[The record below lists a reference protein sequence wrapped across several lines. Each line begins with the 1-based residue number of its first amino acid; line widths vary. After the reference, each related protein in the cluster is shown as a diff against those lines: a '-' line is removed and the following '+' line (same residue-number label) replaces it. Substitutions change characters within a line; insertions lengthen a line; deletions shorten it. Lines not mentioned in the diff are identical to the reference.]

1 MKKDLK
7 STYSPQIFDFI
18 TENNN
23 YILIF
28 PLNYR
33 LRIEEVEEI
42 IIDSITLRPNDTVD
56 FWFTNIHQNF
66 TMKGAL
72 DCPLCGNATKD
83 EKVTK
88 PRLNL
93 HVIKSGSMVIDNFE
107 KYAQTDLNLKFRDAD
122 SLTIMDSYFENMTQG
137 TVEVF
142 NIPSVYLMHSE
153 FHDSSPNIIVTN
165 AYVKNVT
172 IVDCLLEED
181 AVNILANQST
191 KVTKKCT
198 ISPIITANSV
208 LAPECQHT
216 SIGRWVAINSQSAVE
231 TTGAISLALVSS
243 FILMIVILTLYT
255 FHRQGKLDA
264 YL

>member
-1 MKKDLK
+1 MN
-7 STYSPQIFDFI
+7 F
-18 TENNN
+18 
-23 YILIF
+23 
-28 PLNYR
+28 R
-33 LRIEEVEEI
+33 LRIEEVDEI
-42 IIDSITLRPNDTVD
+42 IIDSVTLRPNDTVD

-66 TMKGAL
+66 TIKGAL
-72 DCPLCGNATKD
+72 DCPLCDNNNATTK
-83 EKVTK
+83 EEYNIIK

-93 HVIKSGSMVIDNFE
+93 HVLKSGSMIIDNFE
-107 KYAQTDLNLKFRDAD
+107 KYTQTDLNLKFRDAD
-122 SLTIMDSYFENMTQG
+122 SLTIMDSYFENMTEG

-198 ISPIITANSV
+198 ISPIITAKSV

-216 SIGRWVAINSQSAVE
+216 SIGRWVAINSQSEVE